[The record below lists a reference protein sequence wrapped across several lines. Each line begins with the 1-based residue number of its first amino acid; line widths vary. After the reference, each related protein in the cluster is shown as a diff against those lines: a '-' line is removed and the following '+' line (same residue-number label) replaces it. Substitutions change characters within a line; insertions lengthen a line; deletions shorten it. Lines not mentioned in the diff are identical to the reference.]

1 MCFPKRNLFTNEF
14 EAHFY
19 GEDGIMENL
28 ENLDNRARLLQ
39 CANELFYEKGY
50 DAVGVQ
56 EIVARAGL
64 TKPTLYYYFG
74 SKKGLLEALIA
85 ERFDTLRWMYR
96 DLGSRKN
103 LRIEEA
109 LFWLADIFCGFFE
122 QDRHFYMLMMALFYS
137 ARGNEAYQ
145 TIQPY
150 MVEFYDMVVQVF
162 DRAADQ
168 LGNMYGRQQ
177 QFAISFVGTIS
188 SYFLLHYERD
198 PDERE
203 RVDRQQITALVKQ
216 FMYGIFS

>member
-1 MCFPKRNLFTNEF
+1 
-14 EAHFY
+14 
-19 GEDGIMENL
+19 MENMDGM
-28 ENLDNRARLLQ
+28 ETKDNRNRLLR
-39 CANELFYEKGY
+39 CASELFYEKGY

-56 EIVARAGL
+56 EIVVRAGV

-74 SKKGLLEALIA
+74 SKKGLLEALVA
-85 ERFDTLRWMYR
+85 ERFDTLRWMYS
-96 DLGSRKN
+96 DLGSRKD

-109 LFWLADIFCGFFE
+109 LHWLADIFCGFFE

-150 MVEFYDMVVQVF
+150 MVEFYDMVVRIF

-168 LGNMYGRQQ
+168 LGNMNGRQR
-177 QFAISFVGTIS
+177 QFAIGFVGTIS
-188 SYFLLHYERD
+188 SYFLLHYEHD
-198 PDERE
+198 PAEQE
-203 RVDRQQITALVKQ
+203 KVDRQQISALVRQ

>member
-1 MCFPKRNLFTNEF
+1 
-14 EAHFY
+14 
-19 GEDGIMENL
+19 MENTNSIMDGM
-28 ENLDNRARLLQ
+28 ETMDNRTRLLE

-74 SKKGLLEALIA
+74 SKKGLLEALVA
-85 ERFDTLRWMYR
+85 ERFERLRGMYR
-96 DLGSRKN
+96 ALDERSRRKD

-109 LFWLADIFCGFFE
+109 LHWLADIFCGFFE

-150 MVEFYDMVVQVF
+150 IAEFYGMVVQLF
-162 DRAADQ
+162 DRSADQ
-168 LGNMYGRQQ
+168 LGNMNGRQQ
-177 QFAISFVGTIS
+177 QFAIGFAGTIS
-188 SYFLLHYERD
+188 SYFLLHYEHDPEERD
-198 PDERE
+198 
-203 RVDRQQITALVKQ
+203 RVDRQQISALVKQ

>member
-1 MCFPKRNLFTNEF
+1 MDNTENT
-14 EAHFY
+14 
-19 GEDGIMENL
+19 DSMETM
-28 ENLDNRARLLQ
+28 DNRTRLLQ

-74 SKKGLLEALIA
+74 SKKGLLEALVA
-85 ERFDTLRWMYR
+85 ERFERLRGMYR
-96 DLGSRKN
+96 DLDTRSLRN
-103 LRIEEA
+103 DLRIEEA
-109 LFWLADIFCGFFE
+109 LHWLADIFCGFFE

-150 MVEFYDMVVQVF
+150 IVEFYDMVVRIF
-162 DRAADQ
+162 DRAAGQ
-168 LGNMYGRQQ
+168 LGNMNGRQR
-177 QFAISFVGTIS
+177 QFAIGFVGTIS
-188 SYFLLHYERD
+188 SYFLLHYEHD
-198 PDERE
+198 PAEQE
-203 RVDRQQITALVKQ
+203 NVDRQQISALVNQ

>member
-1 MCFPKRNLFTNEF
+1 
-14 EAHFY
+14 
-19 GEDGIMENL
+19 MENTNGM
-28 ENLDNRARLLQ
+28 ETKDNRTRLLQ

-56 EIVARAGL
+56 EIVVRAGL

-74 SKKGLLEALIA
+74 SKKGLLEALVA
-85 ERFDTLRWMYR
+85 ERFERLRGMYQALNER
-96 DLGSRKN
+96 SMQKD

-109 LFWLADIFCGFFE
+109 LHWMADIFCGFFE

-150 MVEFYDMVVQVF
+150 MVEFYDMVVRVF
-162 DRAADQ
+162 DRASDQ
-168 LGNMYGRQQ
+168 LGNMYGRQR
-177 QFAISFVGTIS
+177 QFAIGFVGTIS

-198 PDERE
+198 PGEQE
-203 RVDRQQITALVKQ
+203 RVDRQQISALVRQ

>member
-1 MCFPKRNLFTNEF
+1 MDNTENT
-14 EAHFY
+14 
-19 GEDGIMENL
+19 DSMETM
-28 ENLDNRARLLQ
+28 DNRTRLLQ

-74 SKKGLLEALIA
+74 SKKGLLEALVA
-85 ERFDTLRWMYR
+85 ERFERLRGMYR
-96 DLGSRKN
+96 DLDTRSLRN
-103 LRIEEA
+103 DLRIEEA
-109 LFWLADIFCGFFE
+109 LHWLADIFCGFFE

-150 MVEFYDMVVQVF
+150 IVEFYDMVVRIF
-162 DRAADQ
+162 DRAANQ
-168 LGNMYGRQQ
+168 LGNMNGRQR
-177 QFAISFVGTIS
+177 QFAIGFVGTIS
-188 SYFLLHYERD
+188 SYFLLHYEHD
-198 PDERE
+198 PAEQE
-203 RVDRQQITALVKQ
+203 NVDRQQISALVNQ

>member
-1 MCFPKRNLFTNEF
+1 MRNGT
-14 EAHFY
+14 Y
-19 GEDGIMENL
+19 MENADIMD
-28 ENLDNRARLLQ
+28 NMDNRTRLLR

-74 SKKGLLEALIA
+74 SKMGLLEALVA
-85 ERFDTLRWMYR
+85 ERFERLRGMYQALKER
-96 DLGSRKN
+96 SRQKD

-109 LFWLADIFCGFFE
+109 LYWLADIFCGFFE

-150 MVEFYDMVVQVF
+150 MVEFYGMVVQVF

-168 LGNMYGRQQ
+168 LGNMNGRQR
-177 QFAISFVGTIS
+177 QFAIGFVGTIS
-188 SYFLLHYERD
+188 SYFLLHYEHD
-198 PDERE
+198 PAEQE
-203 RVDRQQITALVKQ
+203 RVDRQQIAALVKQ

>member
-1 MCFPKRNLFTNEF
+1 
-14 EAHFY
+14 
-19 GEDGIMENL
+19 MEKTDFA
-28 ENLDNRARLLQ
+28 ENVETMDNRSRLLQ

-74 SKKGLLEALIA
+74 SKKGLLEALVS
-85 ERFDTLRWMYR
+85 ERFECLRGMYR
-96 DLGSRKN
+96 GLSEREN

-109 LFWLADIFCGFFE
+109 LNWLADIFCGFFE

-150 MVEFYDMVVQVF
+150 MVEFYDMVVRVF

-168 LGNMYGRQQ
+168 LGNMYGRQR
-177 QFAISFVGTIS
+177 QFAIGFVGTIS
-188 SYFLLHYERD
+188 SYFLLHYEHD
-198 PDERE
+198 PGECE
-203 RVDRQQITALVKQ
+203 SVDRQQISALVRQ